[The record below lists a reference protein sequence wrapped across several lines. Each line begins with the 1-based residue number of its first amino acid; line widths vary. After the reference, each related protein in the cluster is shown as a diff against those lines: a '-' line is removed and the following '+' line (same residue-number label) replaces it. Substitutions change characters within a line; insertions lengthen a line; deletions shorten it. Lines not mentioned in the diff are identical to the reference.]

1 MFRRLIFAT
10 LLVCLVPA
18 VVADAHHTPGFD
30 FQGAGWGHGV
40 GMGQWGARG
49 QALTDPGKPGED
61 IAAHYFPGSE
71 PASLEDLSLPND
83 LLLTLDRP
91 LWVNLASQVTL
102 LEFTAVG
109 GRLDLCLAGDG
120 EGPCPKPQHPRAGER
135 WEFRRIAPGRC
146 GFFHGGVLQGTA
158 GDCRAAIS
166 WPDAQGVRL
175 RHGEGRSKP
184 CLSRA
189 SEECEYRHGELKMR
203 DDPVE
208 TGFHV
213 VLAVGLEDYLRG
225 VAELPDDWTEAG
237 VNQAQA
243 VTARS
248 YAAFKFFQ
256 RETNVRPANPDADP
270 GISDARKDSC
280 WCHLYDSWRDINYIG
295 WTKEARST
303 ARPWLEGVETTRDRV
318 LTYFGDDWENVTKG
332 GIVQT
337 FFSASSGGI
346 TRSNV
351 YGFRTVRDGNTSA
364 RAWPY
369 LRRVADPW
377 DLDPAV
383 GNPHASWEKRVS
395 AADVARWLGW
405 DEVTEA
411 VLVTRASVSSPTQV
425 LFRGVRNGQGASVT
439 ISGDGLRT
447 GLGLKSSN
455 ITAIDGVAPDD
466 PTPGDGNG
474 EQEPSEPD
482 AFGDDAGH
490 THEPSINQ
498 LAEMGV
504 LDRTECGEGR
514 ICPDDPLLRW
524 VMAVWMIRIL
534 DQVPD
539 FPSALTRFAD
549 VEPDNW
555 WTPHVERL
563 ADLGLTK
570 GCNADPL
577 QYCPDRPVTR
587 AEMATFLARALGL
600 SSALPAGFTDTSGN
614 THQADIDAMAAAG
627 MTKGCSTDPL
637 RYCPQRPVTRGE
649 MATFLVR
656 ALQHLSDSPPALE
669 PVRFGFSFESDSEG
683 WAAGFADLPAD
694 YDPSIY
700 ELDSGHRALP
710 EGLEGAG
717 IHMQGHNRSDDL
729 FMYLKRRVE
738 GLVPMASYE
747 VAVTVELAT
756 NVAAG
761 LIGIGGSPGESVFVK
776 AGASTVEPANVID
789 SNGYYRMN
797 IDKGNQSRGGTQ
809 MVVIGDLAHPDV
821 SAGEYRIKTLDN
833 SGSPVT
839 VEADRA
845 GNAWLIVGTDSGF
858 EGLTRLY
865 YHRITYTLTPVEPA
879 S

>member
-10 LLVCLVPA
+10 IVVFLVPA
-18 VVADAHHTPGFD
+18 IAADAHHTPGFD

-49 QALTDPGKPGED
+49 QAMADPAKPGED

-71 PASLEDLSLPND
+71 PASLGELSLPND
-83 LLLTLDRP
+83 LLTTLDKP

-120 EGPCPKPQHPRAGER
+120 EGPCPKPQHPRSGER
-135 WEFRRIAPGRC
+135 WEFRRIARGQC
-146 GFFHGGVLQGTA
+146 GFFHGGQLQGTA
-158 GDCRAAIS
+158 GGCRAAIS

-175 RHGEGRSKP
+175 RHGEDRTKL

-225 VAELPDDWTEAG
+225 VAELPDDWAEAG

-248 YAAFKFFQ
+248 YAAFKFFLW
-256 RETNVRPANPDADP
+256 ETEARPANPNEDP
-270 GISDARKDSC
+270 GISNARKDRC

-303 ARPWLEGVETTRDRV
+303 AGPWLEGVETTRDRV
-318 LTYFGDDWENVTKG
+318 LTYFGDGWQNVTQG

-351 YGFRTVRDGNTSA
+351 YGFRTVRDGTTSA
-364 RAWPY
+364 REWPY
-369 LRRVADPW
+369 LRPVADPW

-383 GNPHASWEKRVS
+383 GNPHASWEERVS

-405 DEVTEA
+405 DDVTEA
-411 VLVTRASVSSPTQV
+411 VLVTRASVSAPTRV
-425 LFRGVRNGQGASVT
+425 LFRGVRSGQSVSVT

-466 PTPGDGNG
+466 PTPTDGAV
-474 EQEPSEPD
+474 EKPPQPD
-482 AFGDDAGH
+482 AFDDDAGN

-498 LAEMGV
+498 LAAMGV
-504 LDRTECGEGR
+504 LHLTECGERR
-514 ICPDDPLLRW
+514 ICPDDPLPRW
-524 VMAVWMIRIL
+524 VMAVWMVRIL
-534 DQVPD
+534 EQVPGSSD
-539 FPSALTRFAD
+539 ALTRFED
-549 VEPDNW
+549 VEPQAW
-555 WTPHVERL
+555 WAPYVERL
-563 ADLGLTK
+563 AEMGVTK
-570 GCNADPL
+570 GCSTVPL
-577 QYCPDRPVTR
+577 QYCPNRSVTR
-587 AEMATFLARALGL
+587 AEMATFLVRALGL
-600 SSALPAGFTDTSGN
+600 PAASPAGFTDTAGN
-614 THQADIDAMAAAG
+614 THQADIDALAAAG
-627 MTKGCSTDPL
+627 VTKGCSTVPL
-637 RYCPQRPVTRGE
+637 QYCPNRSVTRAE

-656 ALQHLSDSPPALE
+656 ALGLITGSTPGSEA
-669 PVRFGFSFESDSEG
+669 VRFGFSFENDSQG
-683 WAAGFADLPAD
+683 WVVGFADLPAD

-700 ELDSGHRALP
+700 ELDSGHRTLP
-710 EGLEGAG
+710 DGLEGAG
-717 IHMQGHNRSDDL
+717 VYMQGHNRSDDL
-729 FMYLKRRVE
+729 FMYLKRRVD
-738 GLVPMASYE
+738 GLAPMTSYE
-747 VAVTVELAT
+747 VTVTVDLAT

-761 LIGIGGSPGESVFVK
+761 LVGIGGSPGESVFVK
-776 AGASTVEPANVID
+776 AGASTMEPTTVID
-789 SNGYYRMN
+789 SIGHTRMN

-821 SAGEYRIKTLDN
+821 SASEFRIKTLDN
-833 SGSPVT
+833 SSSAVT
-839 VEADRA
+839 VEADNT
-845 GNAWLIVGTDSGF
+845 GSAWLIVGTDSGF

-865 YHRITYTLTPVEPA
+865 YDRITYTLTPVEPE
-879 S
+879 